1 MEYVQT
7 SEFFMQNV
15 VKRESFDYLK
25 ISITFEL
32 NYLVRIIG
40 ILLYYDINYKK
51 ILNLQRCIY
60 ILLRI
65 PSPSGMAHGY
75 ATGCTSVQLYT
86 YVLLVRRKQRPLQRA
101 SLRRSCSRSL
111 KVPLENVRRANR
123 FRFRKKSFRFMLIDG
138 DCRLRETE

>member
-7 SEFFMQNV
+7 SELFMQNV

-25 ISITFEL
+25 NSITFEL

-65 PSPSGMAHGY
+65 PSPSGKAHGY

-86 YVLLVRRKQRPLQRA
+86 YVLLLRA
-101 SLRRSCSRSL
+101 YETTYVTTGVVTTFVWPQPKGSSGERSPSEQVQISEKIL
-111 KVPLENVRRANR
+111 SIYAH
-123 FRFRKKSFRFMLIDG
+123 
-138 DCRLRETE
+138 

>member
-15 VKRESFDYLK
+15 LKYESFDYLK
-25 ISITFEL
+25 NSITFEL

-40 ILLYYDINYKK
+40 IPLYYDINYKK
-51 ILNLQRCIY
+51 ILNLQRTFTYSLSSRKGSWIRHWLY
-60 ILLRI
+60 IR
-65 PSPSGMAHGY
+65 
-75 ATGCTSVQLYT
+75 TTLY
-86 YVLLVRRKQRPLQRA
+86 VRTKQRPLQRA
-101 SLRRSCSRSL
+101 SLRRSCGRSL

>member
-1 MEYVQT
+1 MEFVQT

-15 VKRESFDYLK
+15 LKCESFDYLK
-25 ISITFEL
+25 NSITFEL

-40 ILLYYDINYKK
+40 IPLYYDINYKK
-51 ILNLQRCIY
+51 ILNLQRTFTYSLSFRKGSWIRHWLY
-60 ILLRI
+60 IR
-65 PSPSGMAHGY
+65 
-75 ATGCTSVQLYT
+75 TTLYVRTTFT
-86 YVLLVRRKQRPLQRA
+86 YVRTKQRPLQRA
-101 SLRRSCSRSL
+101 SLRRSCGRSL